1 MMMRL
6 SGNRSGTG
14 GGIMNMGSN
23 IGGLI
28 SPALTPVI
36 ASLLGWE
43 NALHV
48 AAVLAV
54 AGGLLWIWIRR
65 EYPQTQSNPE

>member
-1 MMMRL
+1 
-6 SGNRSGTG
+6 
-14 GGIMNMGSN
+14 MNMGSN

-36 ASLLGWE
+36 ASMIGWE

-48 AAVLAV
+48 AAALAV
-54 AGGLLWIWIRR
+54 IGAFLWLWIK
-65 EYPQTQSNPE
+65 PEN